1 MGEPF
6 KEMDDMMDAKI
17 KAVNPELHH
26 LLNRVKAVYLEVGG
40 VVPAAGKKN
49 MNSFDMKKSL
59 FIAHLSKLDAMVDTR
74 NNYMKSADNIETI
87 KIKNSISMEFDA
99 LTREFDDLNKTNEHE
114 IRTKGS
120 KLGPAELHSRQ
131 EVMTTLLGE
140 YQAMFK
146 RIKGFSHE
154 TSDEATQAGAGLKVL
169 VKEELMKG
177 TFAGAGIKTQR
188 EALTGEHMQ
197 KLDLIR
203 RENIEQDAILDEMAK
218 ELDELKD
225 IALRIQD
232 ELQLQEKMI
241 ADLDKKTDQSQ
252 GFMDKVNARL
262 DRAADT
268 MNDRATNF
276 CLYGIC
282 FIVLLGV
289 AAVIY
294 NMLIKK

>member
-1 MGEPF
+1 
-6 KEMDDMMDAKI
+6 
-17 KAVNPELHH
+17 
-26 LLNRVKAVYLEVGG
+26 
-40 VVPAAGKKN
+40 
-49 MNSFDMKKSL
+49 
-59 FIAHLSKLDAMVDTR
+59 
-74 NNYMKSADNIETI
+74 
-87 KIKNSISMEFDA
+87 MEFDS

-154 TSDEATQAGAGLKVL
+154 TSDDATQAGAGLKVL

-232 ELQLQEKMI
+232 VSGGHGRGGHGGHGGGCAVASWSLPIPLSRVSPSV
-241 ADLDKKTDQSQ
+241 LPRS
-252 GFMDKVNARL
+252 
-262 DRAADT
+262 
-268 MNDRATNF
+268 
-276 CLYGIC
+276 C
-282 FIVLLGV
+282 F
-289 AAVIY
+289 
-294 NMLIKK
+294 